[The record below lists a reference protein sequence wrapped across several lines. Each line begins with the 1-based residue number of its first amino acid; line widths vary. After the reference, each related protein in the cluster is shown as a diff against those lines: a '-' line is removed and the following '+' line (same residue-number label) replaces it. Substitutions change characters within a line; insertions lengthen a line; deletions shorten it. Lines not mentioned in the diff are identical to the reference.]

1 MFKTTPR
8 HRLTAAAAAGGS
20 SSDASASVTP
30 TPTPTPTPLSN
41 TDDDSSASEVDEAL
55 LLNQH
60 FRHAAKIRFADDVVG
75 SANSP
80 GTVSVDWQCPWIP
93 PDDITM
99 CQNTIFGEF

>member
-1 MFKTTPR
+1 MFRTSPR
-8 HRLTAAAAAGGS
+8 HRLTATVAGGGGS

-55 LLNQH
+55 LGQH
-60 FRHAAKIRFADDVVG
+60 FHHAAKQRFEDAAIG

-80 GTVSVDWQCPWIP
+80 ATVSV
-93 PDDITM
+93 
-99 CQNTIFGEF
+99 GL